1 MQTQT
6 KTHAH
11 RHGFNPA
18 GFLDHVSARAMP
30 RVRAAI
36 ILAATALVA
45 LASLVTSQLG
55 AIAQGVTDD
64 TILIGNSSPL
74 TGPIAPSNKEAL
86 DGAKMYFDLI
96 NKQGGVNGRK
106 IVFEVVDDAQDA
118 KRGAENTRALIEE
131 KRVLA
136 LLMYRTTPAIEA
148 ALPLAEKARVP
159 FLFPQVG
166 PAAVYDPKYRMSYSI
181 RAPYSVEA
189 ELAVTQSVRLGTR
202 RIAVVAADDGFGR
215 DSLSGAEAGM
225 AESKISSVATIRV
238 DNKSFDPAKT
248 VAALKAANPQAV
260 LVFTNATLAANLIKA
275 ARQEKLPIQFI
286 TLSNNS
292 SQSFVDS
299 LGEAGRGTVITQV
312 FPSPTVSGAA
322 IEFEKIVA
330 ATPGARQSYAALQG
344 YLSARVLVEAIRKAG
359 KNLSRESL
367 MSALSATRLSFFD
380 YSIDFSS
387 TDRHGSDFVDLTI
400 IDKHGRLR
408 L

>member
-1 MQTQT
+1 LLKVASFM
-6 KTHAH
+6 
-11 RHGFNPA
+11 
-18 GFLDHVSARAMP
+18 AM
-30 RVRAAI
+30 
-36 ILAATALVA
+36 LMLTC
-45 LASLVTSQLG
+45 SLNVH
-55 AIAQGVTDD
+55 AQGVTSD

-74 TGPIAPSNKEAL
+74 TGPIGPSNKEAL
-86 DGAKMYFDLI
+86 DGANMYFDMI

-106 IVFEVVDDAQDA
+106 IKFEIIDDAQDA
-118 KRGAENTRALIEE
+118 KRGAENTRVLIEE

-136 LLMYRTTPAIEA
+136 LFMYRTTPVIEA

-166 PAAVYDPKYRMSYSI
+166 PAAVYDAKYRVAYTI
-181 RAPYSVEA
+181 RAPYAVEA
-189 ELAVTQSVRLGTR
+189 KLAVTQSVRLGTR

-215 DSLSGAEAGM
+215 DALKGAEAGM
-225 AESKISSVATIRV
+225 VEAKIQPVATIRV

-275 ARQEKLPIQFI
+275 ARAEQEVMQFI
-286 TLSNNS
+286 TISNNS
-292 SQSFVDS
+292 SQSFIDS

-312 FPSPTVSGAA
+312 FPSPTASGAGMD
-322 IEFEKIVA
+322 FEKLVN
-330 ATPGARQSYAALQG
+330 ATPGTKQSYAALQG
-344 YLSARVLVEAIRKAG
+344 YLSARVLVEAVRRAG

-367 MSALSATRLSFFD
+367 MSALSATRLTFFD

-400 IDKHGRLR
+400 VDKNGRLR